1 MTPLR
6 KTDELVVHDDTGR
19 YYTVIE
25 ITDFTHKKERGPS
38 SPSEAQ
44 AKTYKL
50 RDGSTCNMQP
60 DGTFLLVPTGAV
72 LRLCD

>member
-6 KTDELVVHDDTGR
+6 KTDELVVHDDIGR

-25 ITDFTHKKERGPS
+25 VTDFTHTKEHGRSGPS
-38 SPSEAQ
+38 QAQ
-44 AKTYKL
+44 RKTYQL
-50 RDGSTCNMQP
+50 RDGSSCKLQP
-60 DGTFLLVPTGAV
+60 DGTFLLLQTGAV